1 MFLSNLWNSAK
12 DLVSNVYN
20 TVRDRG
26 STLLTGSNYIGPWNR
41 VDSEYRR
48 QHQPVSS
55 SDRAAMEH
63 DLEYERIARQRDS
76 GQISADEA
84 RRRIRDSDKRVMDEF
99 WNGWQ
104 EHPWGS
110 TLGLLGIGGKMIL
123 EDKIGIDPNLFVR
136 P

>member
-1 MFLSNLWNSAK
+1 MFLSDLWSSAK
-12 DLVSNVYN
+12 NLVSNIFN

-41 VDSEYRR
+41 VDAEYRR
-48 QHQPVSS
+48 KNPPLSAA
-55 SDRAAMEH
+55 DRSAMEH
-63 DLEYERIARQRDS
+63 DLEYERIARQRDA

-84 RRRIRDSDKRVMDEF
+84 RRRIRDSDKRVMDGF
-99 WNGWQ
+99 WNGFR

-123 EDKIGIDPNLFVR
+123 EDKLGLDPNLFVR